1 MRSALKRWLATGK
14 SVVRDRLRWPTL
26 RRRGEDEG
34 RFRASRRAHG
44 RFPRRG
50 RAYRLYLPAA
60 ASRRDNLPLLVMLHG
75 CTQDAQTFAEGTR
88 MNALADQHG
97 FIVLYPEQSRRA
109 NSFGCWNWFDSAAQN
124 TAGEATILVKIIRRV
139 TRRYGVD
146 PTRVYVAGMSAGGAM
161 AAVLAIRHGALF
173 AGCAIHSGVMY
184 GAAST
189 PATALGAMRRGS
201 DTSPQAA
208 ALEVAQLS
216 RRFVFVPTVVI
227 HGSRDDTVRV
237 VNADQIVAQMQS
249 LAELDG
255 ASRRPLVAADER
267 RIETAGRAYQ
277 LQEYVRDGRP
287 ELCKIVVDGL
297 GHAWSGGDE
306 RHAFNDSMEPDSSQL
321 VWNFVSRFQRPAGGK
336 GARMRSALR
345 RWLWRRPMR

>member
-1 MRSALKRWLATGK
+1 
-14 SVVRDRLRWPTL
+14 
-26 RRRGEDEG
+26 
-34 RFRASRRAHG
+34 
-44 RFPRRG
+44 
-50 RAYRLYLPAA
+50 
-60 ASRRDNLPLLVMLHG
+60 
-75 CTQDAQTFAEGTR
+75 

-109 NSFGCWNWFDSAAQN
+109 NTFGCWNWFDSAAQN
-124 TAGEATILVKIIRRV
+124 TAGEAAILVKIIRRV

-184 GAAST
+184 GAASS

-201 DTSPQAA
+201 DTSPLAA

-216 RRFVFVPTVVI
+216 RKFVFVPTVVI
-227 HGSRDDTVRV
+227 HGSSDETVNV
-237 VNADQIVAQMQS
+237 INADQIVAQMQS

-277 LQEYVRDGRP
+277 VQEYVRDGRP

-345 RWLWRRPMR
+345 RWLRLGS